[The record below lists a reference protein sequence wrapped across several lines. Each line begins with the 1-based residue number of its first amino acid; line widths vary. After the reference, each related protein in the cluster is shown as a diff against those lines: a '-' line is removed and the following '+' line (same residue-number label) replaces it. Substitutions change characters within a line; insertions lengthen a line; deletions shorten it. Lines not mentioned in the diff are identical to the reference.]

1 MGGGGG
7 CVIMNPCSRVS
18 PPVLGRSMFFFSDPT
33 LTSWL
38 ANPQVKVIGR
48 GPVGVSPAHIQLGLN
63 PVPIFN

>member
-1 MGGGGG
+1 
-7 CVIMNPCSRVS
+7 VS